1 MHNPVTDLLFPS
13 REIKSLV
20 AERDRPWQELV
31 CKVETTDA
39 ESKERMA
46 FILMMARLNNC
57 AGCNTDSYRATQG
70 CLSCAKQTLKRF
82 HGSDAELIGL
92 YKVAKNDLTFYMDTM
107 SAKNK

>member
-1 MHNPVTDLLFPS
+1 MNNHETDLLFPS
-13 REIKSLV
+13 REIRSLV
-20 AERDRPWQELV
+20 AERDRLWQELV
-31 CKVETTDA
+31 SKVETTEA

-82 HGSDAELIGL
+82 HGSDEELIGL

-107 SAKNK
+107 SAKIK